1 MNLILGLLV
10 GAAAVLLGWRLG
22 RRSRWILLAAVVV
35 VAVVVWALWIRSLP
49 PTHPGARLA
58 TFGLG
63 TLLLSRVV
71 AGVLVA
77 ALGALLLE
85 LLVAGANGPTP
96 AAVALALALVVPV
109 SLALLTTG
117 MVPLALSL
125 GLLLGM
131 IWGRWQRI
139 AGPQLPFRS
148 LARQGVLVL
157 AALLAAAALMPSARV
172 GSAPAVLEA
181 ILLTVGVAGLLGV
194 VPFSAWVGSAAQV
207 GRSEASVWRIWVVPV
222 GALTGARLI
231 ATSPG
236 PVALPLQ
243 ELLIALGL
251 ASSLFWALRAVLA
264 PPSARYWPVLAADT
278 GLICVAVGLG
288 SSEGLTAALLL
299 VLVHWLGGAVLGE
312 ESGTRSQLL
321 TWIGLSGVPPFGG
334 FTGRILIVIAVA
346 QISFT
351 LMWLLLLVM
360 GLQLA
365 AAAAA
370 MRSTLSS
377 RAPGWPWRRE
387 VAGLVVATA
396 VLLLGLV
403 PAQALSVVMG
413 LRP

>member
-1 MNLILGLLV
+1 MIPGLLT
-10 GAAAVLLGWRLG
+10 GAAAALLGWRLG
-22 RRSRWILLAAVVV
+22 HRSRWTLLAAVAIVT
-35 VAVVVWALWIRSLP
+35 VVVWALLLRSLP
-49 PTHPGARLA
+49 ATHPSARLA
-58 TFGLG
+58 TLGLG
-63 TLLLSRVV
+63 TLLPSRVV

-85 LLVAGANGPTP
+85 LLVAGETGPSP
-96 AAVALALALVVPV
+96 AAVALSLSLVVPA

-117 MVPLALSL
+117 MVPMALSL

-131 IWGRWQRI
+131 IWVRWQRVG
-139 AGPQLPFRS
+139 GPQLPFRS

-157 AALLAAAALMPSARV
+157 AALLAAAVVMPSAQV
-172 GSAPAVLEA
+172 GSAPAILEA
-181 ILLTVGVAGLLGV
+181 ILLAVGVAGLLGV
-194 VPFSAWVGSAAQV
+194 VPFSAWVGSAVRV

-222 GALTGARLI
+222 GAVTGARLI

-251 ASSLFWALRAVLA
+251 ASSLFWALRSVLA
-264 PPSARYWPVLAADT
+264 PPSARYWPVLAADS

-334 FTGRILIVIAVA
+334 FTGRILIVIAAA

-351 LMWLLLLVM
+351 LVWLLLLVM

-377 RAPGWPWRRE
+377 HAPGWPWRRE
-387 VAGLVVATA
+387 LAGLAVATA

-403 PAQALSVVMG
+403 PTQALGVVVG